1 MTDSR
6 VQLTPCLQL
15 LDAKK
20 VQVSRVKD
28 ALEAQYVNFAKD
40 LDGDNNQVTKAKCF
54 PGTTGKSIN
63 GCGNSFSAAL
73 NPTCDPMLGFTQGCE
88 CRGKHFVDQVAV
100 KALDPVLVD
109 AASDN
114 RQERQIELC

>member
-6 VQLTPCLQL
+6 IQLTPCLQL

-63 GCGNSFSAAL
+63 GCGNSLPAAL
-73 NPTCDPMLGFTQGCE
+73 NPTCDPMLGFTLCGPSGCQSA
-88 CRGKHFVDQVAV
+88 G
-100 KALDPVLVD
+100 
-109 AASDN
+109 SGT
-114 RQERQIELC
+114 